1 MKQVSSTWYYVG
13 MGALILLGT
22 EILGV
27 TSIISRVSAMFS
39 GLLKTPTTKPTK

>member
-22 EILGV
+22 EILGI
-27 TSIISRVSAMFS
+27 TKIIPTVSSLFS
-39 GLLKTPTTKPTK
+39 GLLKAPSSATTK